1 MLCADSCAC
10 WLVGVAQATAT
21 GAINWAIQLAAGPA
35 LAAGSDFRMPRN
47 AQREMRSNL
56 CSIRPV
62 AGTSNYIFVP
72 SEAICSMNA
81 NLSICQ
87 LQLYQQPPSIHRHTL
102 EALNLSA

>member
-47 AQREMRSNL
+47 AQREMRNAKCAQICAAFAQLLALQITYL
-56 CSIRPV
+56 CHLK
-62 AGTSNYIFVP
+62 P
-72 SEAICSMNA
+72 S
-81 NLSICQ
+81 
-87 LQLYQQPPSIHRHTL
+87 
-102 EALNLSA
+102 AL